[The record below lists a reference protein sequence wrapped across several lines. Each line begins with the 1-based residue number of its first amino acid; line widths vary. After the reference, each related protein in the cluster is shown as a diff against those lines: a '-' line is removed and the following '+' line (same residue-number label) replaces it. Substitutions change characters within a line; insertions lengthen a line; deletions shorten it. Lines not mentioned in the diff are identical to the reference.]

1 MKAIETH
8 QLTKY
13 YGKSRGIIDV
23 DLSVEKGDFFGF
35 VGPNGAGKSTFIR
48 TILGLIYPTKGT
60 AKILGMDVS
69 THKNEVLSKIGYL
82 PSEVN
87 LYRRYLL

>member
-23 DLSVEKGDFFGF
+23 DLSVEKGDFFGALAF
-35 VGPNGAGKSTFIR
+35 LFS
-48 TILGLIYPTKGT
+48 
-60 AKILGMDVS
+60 AKNIEPDNLDKLHIVMSDD
-69 THKNEVLSKIGYL
+69 SKRIA
-82 PSEVN
+82 
-87 LYRRYLL
+87 R